1 MTRVAC
7 MGRASLYFKS
17 LRSLSLSLFFFFFF
31 DVDHFK
37 VFIEFVII
45 LLLFYVLVFDLE
57 ACGV

>member
-17 LRSLSLSLFFFFFF
+17 LLSLSLSLFFFFF

-37 VFIEFVII
+37 VLIEFVII